1 MAESWDRRVVLGMEA
16 GGVEGKEPSAARR
29 SQIRRPQGWYS
40 RGYLPHFDA
49 AGTIQHVTF
58 HLADSLPREAIE
70 RMQRDLE
77 ALPDEQRTVE
87 RRMRIQELLDSG
99 LGACVLGHAECARV
113 VEDAFVFGDG
123 TRYRLLAWVVM
134 PNHVH
139 VLVEQV
145 AAWPLAKVVQSWKR
159 HTTRE
164 INRLGNLGSPSL
176 GAPSCTRP
184 FEEEM
189 PSATRR
195 SQMLWQR
202 DYWDRYIRDER
213 HYAAVK
219 EYIEQ
224 NPVKAGLVAVAGE
237 WRWGSARLEGK
248 LNNAEYNSAIPELA
262 LPGVHE

>member
-1 MAESWDRRVVLGMEA
+1 MAESWDRRVVLGTEVGEA
-16 GGVEGKEPSAARR
+16 EEKEPSAIQEPSTTRR
-29 SQIRRPQGWYS
+29 SQGRSQWYS

-49 AGTIQHVTF
+49 PGAIQHVTF

-70 RMQRDLE
+70 RMQQDLE
-77 ALPDEQRTVE
+77 ALPDEQRTVA

-99 LGACVLGHAECARV
+99 LGSCVLGHADCARI
-113 VEDAFVFGDG
+113 VEDAIVFGDG

-139 VLVEQV
+139 VLIEQV

-164 INRLGNLGSPSL
+164 INQLENL

-184 FEEEM
+184 LEEM

-195 SQMLWQR
+195 SQNPLWQR

-213 HYAAVK
+213 HYAAAK
-219 EYIEQ
+219 KYIEQ

-237 WRWGSARLEGK
+237 WPWGSARLEGN
-248 LNNAEYNSAIPELA
+248 LNNAEYNSA
-262 LPGVHE
+262 LPGVRE